1 MGDVI
6 IQSTEFTIEK
16 EQMKNE
22 LLHNLGKPTEFI
34 TPHGEVGLKSPN
46 QKEYRLAYPAQNG
59 YGQEI
64 IFIDYGDG
72 KDVVGMRIGS
82 GGITQGS
89 KEYARDTWNEC
100 IKKGYKVVK

>member
-22 LLHNLGKPTEFI
+22 LLHNLGKPTELI
-34 TPHGEVGLKSPN
+34 TPHGEVVVKNPKW
-46 QKEYRLAYPAQNG
+46 KEYKLAYPAQNG

-72 KDVVGMRIGS
+72 RDVIGMKFGS
-82 GGITQGS
+82 GSENQCS